1 MGGAL
6 TKGTPET
13 VSLVATRSGMSAAGD
28 HALDRWRGVLVED
41 DAPPAVLRNIRAM
54 AQARIRNPQ
63 WARLY
68 CELMGWVGTR
78 EQVIN
83 ALVVQLGVPVE
94 QAREAVQT
102 VMGTSDNP
110 HEIARECRA
119 YLEWY
124 EQSHPA
130 LGANTNGNGV
140 KG

>member
-1 MGGAL
+1 MTEHIAQ
-6 TKGTPET
+6 T
-13 VSLVATRSGMSAAGD
+13 VSLAATRGGMAAAGA
-28 HALDRWRGVLVED
+28 HALDRWRGVLEEGE
-41 DAPPAVLRNIRAM
+41 APPAVLRNIRTM

-83 ALVVQLGVPVE
+83 ALVVQLGVPLE

-110 HEIARECRA
+110 HEIATECRR
-119 YLEWY
+119 YLAWY
-124 EQSHPA
+124 ETTH
-130 LGANTNGNGV
+130 GHTNGNGV